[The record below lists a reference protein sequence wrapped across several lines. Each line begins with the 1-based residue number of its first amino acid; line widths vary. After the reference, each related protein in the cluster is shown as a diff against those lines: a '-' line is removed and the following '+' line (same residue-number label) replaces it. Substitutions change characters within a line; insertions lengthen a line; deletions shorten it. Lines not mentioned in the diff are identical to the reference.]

1 MLIYSFIYSSSI
13 HLFMPHRIIY
23 PSIHLQSIFNPLTP
37 CFPFFFHSF
46 PSFKIF
52 TLFYVHER
60 FAWMSVCVPH
70 TWLVLME
77 FRGGIRYPGTGV
89 MNVCEPPHWC
99 WELSPAP
106 LQAQVLGDLSSSLTL
121 LIHQSTSPSIHL
133 FSSVCTINI
142 SRLCNFLSTRVFSF
156 CPFLHPSSIQG

>member
-1 MLIYSFIYSSSI
+1 MLHPLSI
-13 HLFMPHRIIY
+13 H
-23 PSIHLQSIFNPLTP
+23 QSIFNPSST
-37 CFPFFFHSF
+37 HSLF
-46 PSFKIF
+46 VFLSSFIHSPLLKYLFI
-52 TLFYVHER
+52 LFYMYEC

-77 FRGGIRYPGTGV
+77 FRGGCIRYPGTGV

-106 LQAQVLGDLSSSLTL
+106 LQAQVLGHLSSSLAL

-133 FSSVCTINI
+133 FSSFCTINF
-142 SRLCNFLSTRVFSF
+142 SLLSNYLSTHAFSF
-156 CPFLHPSSIQG
+156 CSSIHPSSTQG